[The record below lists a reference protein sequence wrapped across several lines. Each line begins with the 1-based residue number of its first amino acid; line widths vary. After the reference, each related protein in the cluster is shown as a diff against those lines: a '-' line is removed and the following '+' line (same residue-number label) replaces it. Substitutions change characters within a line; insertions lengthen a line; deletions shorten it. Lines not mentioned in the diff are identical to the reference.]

1 MLKAVPHNKLRAAEA
16 PLVVA
21 LVEDDRMLRE
31 EVVEH
36 LTAHEFVVHA
46 VSSAA
51 GFDDL
56 ASRVALDLFVI
67 DWNLPGESGLSLSR
81 RLREAMPGAGIVL
94 MTARVALHDR
104 LTGYRQGGAD
114 VYLTK
119 PVAPDE
125 LVAVLLSLGRR
136 VKPADSGQAWSLDL
150 RDRTLQGPQPQ
161 QKIRLTGREKTL
173 LLALVQAKDNT
184 LESGALC
191 DLYGSDDSDD
201 LMSKRTLEELVARLR
216 KKLKAVQEPTAEAAI
231 KSVWGVGYQLCLRIN
246 LT

>member
-1 MLKAVPHNKLRAAEA
+1 MVRSSVWSATGRSET

-21 LVEDDRMLRE
+21 LVEDDRLLRE
-31 EVVEH
+31 EIAEH
-36 LTAHEFVVHA
+36 LMAHDFVVHA

-51 GFDDL
+51 AFDDL
-56 ASRVALDLFVI
+56 AARVALDLFVL

-125 LVAVLLSLGRR
+125 LVAVLMSLGRR
-136 VKPADSGQAWSLDL
+136 VKPAVSVRAWSLNP

-173 LLALVQAKDNT
+173 LVALVQAQDHT
-184 LESGALC
+184 LASGALC
-191 DLYGSDDSDD
+191 DLYSDDDAED
-201 LMSKRTLEELVARLR
+201 LMSKHTLEELVARLR
-216 KKLKAVQEPTAEAAI
+216 KKIRAVQEADAEPAI
-231 KSVWGVGYQLCLRIN
+231 KSVWGVGYQLCLHIS
-246 LT
+246 LG

>member
-21 LVEDDRMLRE
+21 LVEDDRLLRE

-216 KKLKAVQEPTAEAAI
+216 KKLKAVQESTAEAAI

>member
-1 MLKAVPHNKLRAAEA
+1 VLKAVPHNKLRAAEA

-21 LVEDDRMLRE
+21 LVEDDRLLRE

-36 LTAHEFVVHA
+36 LTAHQFVVHA

-231 KSVWGVGYQLCLRIN
+231 KSVWGVGYQLCLRIV

>member
-21 LVEDDRMLRE
+21 LVEDDRLLRE

-216 KKLKAVQEPTAEAAI
+216 KKLKAVQESTAEAAI
-231 KSVWGVGYQLCLRIN
+231 KSVWGVGYQLCLRIV
-246 LT
+246 LS

>member
-1 MLKAVPHNKLRAAEA
+1 MLEA
-16 PLVVA
+16 TAQDFLDSMLQVQVVA
-21 LVEDDRMLRE
+21 LVEDDRLLRE

-36 LTAHEFVVHA
+36 LTAHQFVVHA

>member
-1 MLKAVPHNKLRAAEA
+1 MLKAVPHNKLRAVEA

-21 LVEDDRMLRE
+21 LVEDDRLLRE

-246 LT
+246 LS

>member
-21 LVEDDRMLRE
+21 LVEDDRLLRE

-246 LT
+246 LS

>member
-1 MLKAVPHNKLRAAEA
+1 VLKAVPHNKLRAAEA

-21 LVEDDRMLRE
+21 LVEDDRLLRE

-36 LTAHEFVVHA
+36 LTAHQFVVHA

>member
-1 MLKAVPHNKLRAAEA
+1 VSSSVWHAAGRAEA

-21 LVEDDRMLRE
+21 LVEDDRLLRE
-31 EVVEH
+31 EITEH
-36 LTAHEFVVHA
+36 LTAHDFAVHA

-51 GFDDL
+51 AYDDL
-56 ASRVALDLFVI
+56 AARIALDLFVI
-67 DWNLPGESGLSLSR
+67 DWNLPGESGLNLSR
-81 RLREAMPGAGIVL
+81 RLREAIPGAGIVL

-136 VKPADSGQAWSLDL
+136 VKPAISGPGWALNL

-173 LLALVQAKDNT
+173 LAALVQAKDNT
-184 LESGALC
+184 MESGALC
-191 DLYGSDDSDD
+191 DLYVADDSDD
-201 LMSKRTLEELVARLR
+201 LMSKHTLEELVARLR
-216 KKLKAVQEPTAEAAI
+216 KKFRAVQEADTEPAI
-231 KSVWGVGYQLCLRIN
+231 KSVWGVGYQLCLRTR
-246 LT
+246 LV

>member
-21 LVEDDRMLRE
+21 LVEDDRLLRE

-36 LTAHEFVVHA
+36 LTAHQFVVHA

-184 LESGALC
+184 LETGALC

-231 KSVWGVGYQLCLRIN
+231 KSVWGVGYQLCLRIV

>member
-1 MLKAVPHNKLRAAEA
+1 MLKATPRNKLRAAEA

-21 LVEDDRMLRE
+21 LVEDDRLLRE

-81 RLREAMPGAGIVL
+81 RLRDAMPGAGIVL

-150 RDRTLQGPQPQ
+150 RDRTLQGPQLQ
-161 QKIRLTGREKTL
+161 QKIRLTGREKIL

-231 KSVWGVGYQLCLRIN
+231 KSVWGVGYQLCLRII
-246 LT
+246 LS

>member
-21 LVEDDRMLRE
+21 LVEDDRLLRE

-216 KKLKAVQEPTAEAAI
+216 KQLKAVQESTAEAAI
-231 KSVWGVGYQLCLRIN
+231 KSVWGVGYQLCLRIV

>member
-1 MLKAVPHNKLRAAEA
+1 MLKAAPRNRLRTAES

-21 LVEDDRMLRE
+21 LIEDDRLLRE

-36 LTAHEFVVHA
+36 LTAHQFVVHA

-150 RDRTLQGPQPQ
+150 RDRTLQGPLAQ

-231 KSVWGVGYQLCLRIN
+231 KSVWGVGYQLCLRIV

>member
-21 LVEDDRMLRE
+21 LVEDDRLLRE

-36 LTAHEFVVHA
+36 LTAHECVVHA

>member
-1 MLKAVPHNKLRAAEA
+1 MGRAEA

-21 LVEDDRMLRE
+21 LVEDDRLLRE
-31 EVVEH
+31 EITEH
-36 LTAHEFVVHA
+36 LTAHDFAVHA

-51 GFDDL
+51 AYDDL
-56 ASRVALDLFVI
+56 AARIALDLFVI
-67 DWNLPGESGLSLSR
+67 DWNLPGESGLNLSR
-81 RLREAMPGAGIVL
+81 RLREAIPGAGIVL

-136 VKPADSGQAWSLDL
+136 VKPAISGPGWALNL

-173 LLALVQAKDNT
+173 LVALVQAKDNT
-184 LESGALC
+184 MESGALC
-191 DLYGSDDSDD
+191 DLYVADDSDD
-201 LMSKRTLEELVARLR
+201 LMSKHTLEELVARLR
-216 KKLKAVQEPTAEAAI
+216 KKFRAVQEADAEPAI
-231 KSVWGVGYQLCLRIN
+231 KSVWGVGYQLCLHTR
-246 LT
+246 LV

>member
-1 MLKAVPHNKLRAAEA
+1 MSSSVWHAAGRAEA

-21 LVEDDRMLRE
+21 LVEDDRLLRE
-31 EVVEH
+31 EITEH
-36 LTAHEFVVHA
+36 LMAHDFVVHA

-51 GFDDL
+51 AYDDL
-56 ASRVALDLFVI
+56 AARIALDLFVI
-67 DWNLPGESGLSLSR
+67 DWNLPGESGLNLSR
-81 RLREAMPGAGIVL
+81 RLREAIPGAGIVL

-136 VKPADSGQAWSLDL
+136 VKPAISGPGWALNL

-173 LLALVQAKDNT
+173 LVALVQAKDNT
-184 LESGALC
+184 MESGALC
-191 DLYGSDDSDD
+191 DLYVADDSDD
-201 LMSKRTLEELVARLR
+201 LMSKHTLEELVARLR
-216 KKLKAVQEPTAEAAI
+216 KKFRAVQEADAEPAI
-231 KSVWGVGYQLCLRIN
+231 KSVWGVGYQLCLRTR
-246 LT
+246 LV

>member
-1 MLKAVPHNKLRAAEA
+1 MVRSPVWAAAGRADA

-21 LVEDDRMLRE
+21 LVEDDRLLRE
-31 EVVEH
+31 EITEH
-36 LTAHEFVVHA
+36 LMAHDFVVHA

-51 GFDDL
+51 AYDDL
-56 ASRVALDLFVI
+56 AARIALDLFVI
-67 DWNLPGESGLSLSR
+67 DWNLPGESGLNLSR
-81 RLREAMPGAGIVL
+81 RLREAIPGAGIVL

-136 VKPADSGQAWSLDL
+136 VKPAISGPGWALNL

-173 LLALVQAKDNT
+173 LVALVQAKDNT
-184 LESGALC
+184 MESGALC
-191 DLYGSDDSDD
+191 DLYVADDSDD
-201 LMSKRTLEELVARLR
+201 LMSKHTLEELVARLR
-216 KKLKAVQEPTAEAAI
+216 KKFRAVQEADAEPAI
-231 KSVWGVGYQLCLRIN
+231 KSVWGVGYQLCLHTR
-246 LT
+246 LV